1 MISKNISLIGFMG
14 SGKTT
19 IGKILAEKTGF
30 LFVDIDRIIEYV
42 YGEKINKLFQ
52 DHGENYF
59 RNLESSTVDKLY
71 INNTN
76 CVFACGGGVFETEK
90 NIEIIRKNSFVIFLN
105 IDTETAYNRLKESD
119 ERPLLNTG
127 EDIRLKID
135 WLINKRFKTYLDNS
149 DTQITV
155 DEREPE
161 YFANEILKKI
171 INI

>member
-42 YGEKINKLFQ
+42 YGKKINKLFQ
-52 DHGENYF
+52 DHGESYF
-59 RNLESSTVDKLY
+59 RNLEGSTVDKLY
-71 INNTN
+71 MNNTN

-90 NIEIIRKNSFVIFLN
+90 NIEIIRKNSYVIFLD
-105 IDTETAYNRLKESD
+105 IDTETAYSRLKKSN

-127 EDIRLKID
+127 EDLRLKID
-135 WLINKRFKTYLDNS
+135 GLISKRFKTYLDNS
-149 DTQITV
+149 DTQIIV
-155 DEREPE
+155 GEKEPE

-171 INI
+171 ITI